1 MLGRRL
7 PQTEQTGHTGH
18 TDISYVVR
26 GREPHSARVPIKHRH
41 RAATRPYRVNRP
53 QASSR

>member
-1 MLGRRL
+1 MLDRRL

-26 GREPHSARVPIKHRH
+26 GREPHSFGPCADETP
-41 RAATRPYRVNRP
+41 A
-53 QASSR
+53 